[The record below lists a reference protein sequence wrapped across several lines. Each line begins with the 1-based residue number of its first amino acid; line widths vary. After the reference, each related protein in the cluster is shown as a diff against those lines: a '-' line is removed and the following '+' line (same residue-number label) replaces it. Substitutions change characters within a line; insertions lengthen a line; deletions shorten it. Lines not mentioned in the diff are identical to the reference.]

1 MPRQALLIAGPLCL
15 DDLPEESG
23 LLGGGGGYAA
33 MGAGP
38 ITPTQLWARGG
49 DTITPQ
55 VRGILTRRRI
65 DLSGVTWEG
74 PTARWSPTGFAHTGG
89 VLPALEPTAAE
100 DLGAVLLIDLP
111 PAEGRRALAVVARLA
126 KAETRPLL
134 IAPRPADCAADHDYL
149 RECATVADVL
159 ILPAA
164 MAASMEGEA
173 ISDPLVLAGKLR
185 ALGAKCVVLTR
196 GAYGGLVSYQQ
207 KATTWPALPVE
218 VVEPTGI
225 GSSFAGALAAWCATQ
240 GHADFSTIKR
250 GLAMASAVASITAQG
265 IGPRKLLTAD
275 SKEYVERFN
284 KLRRTNKF

>member
-1 MPRQALLIAGPLCL
+1 MPRQALLVAGPLCL
-15 DDLPEESG
+15 DDLPEQQG

-49 DTITPQ
+49 DAITPNL
-55 VRGILTRRRI
+55 RAIFTKRRI
-65 DLSGVTWEG
+65 DLAGVTWEG
-74 PTARWSPTGFAHTGG
+74 PTARWSPTGFSHSGG
-89 VLPALEPTAAE
+89 ALPAIEPTEAE
-100 DLGAVLLIDLP
+100 ELGAVLLIDLA
-111 PAEGRRALAVVARLA
+111 PADGRRALSVVSRLP

-149 RECATVADVL
+149 KECAAAADVL

-164 MAASMEGEA
+164 MAASMEGDA
-173 ISDPLVLAGKLR
+173 LSDPLALAGRIR

-196 GAYGGLVSYQQ
+196 GAFGGLVSYQQ
-207 KATTWPALPVE
+207 KATTWAALPVE

-265 IGPRKLLTAD
+265 VGPRKLLTAE